1 MHGPINI
8 KNRKELLGLVDVV
21 LLFCSVFCS
30 LFFYIEK
37 NSSLR
42 RNGVWNG
49 MNE

>member
-1 MHGPINI
+1 MHVPINI

-21 LLFCSVFCS
+21 LLFCSV
-30 LFFYIEK
+30 LFSIEE